1 MTSVFINVLS
11 ELGLTT
17 VIKAPFDIKL
27 VLLSRILRSCA
38 YSGLTLILAVYLEEI
53 GLKPSLIGVYMSFV
67 YFGDLITTFYL
78 TLLSEK
84 LGRKRTIMLNYM
96 IMSITSFIFY
106 ITENLYILFTF
117 AFIGTIS
124 VGAPEVGVW
133 RNLEM
138 ATMSQLSNLKD
149 RSDYFAWYA
158 FSGMFISSFAS
169 LTYGYIMNYLQKNLK
184 YSLKNSYKIAFLG
197 YSTISFL
204 LFIISFFYSKEIE
217 SEFYLKNNFKHNS
230 RKLGEYTGDEAEDE
244 IELLNQDNDHSYDGN
259 FSSNN
264 NNANIHNDID
274 PFLDDED
281 ENNELRLIKSNSN
294 DRHNHSAD
302 KKVSPAEVSP
312 SSPSSISS
320 SSLSSS
326 PSDTQANHIA
336 DDLEIQRS
344 DTASP
349 PLDGNNSKGKTGLAV
364 LWGAPN
370 LKIILQMMSLN
381 LIDVMSKAIVLDSWL
396 SYYLVSTYK
405 LDTAKVGTIFLCI
418 NIITSVSS
426 LAGTVICKRYGPITA
441 MIITHFPC
449 SVFVFLIPFAKN
461 YYWLLIFLMF
471 RAIFKSMDLGS
482 KNLFITSIAT
492 PEQLAIVFGL
502 NNSLRTGGNIIAPII
517 TGLFANSGNQ
527 WVTFIISAL
536 LRVLL
541 YEFGIIFLFWK
552 DRKTIGR

>member
-1 MTSVFINVLS
+1 MASVFINILT

-38 YSGLTLILAVYLEEI
+38 YSGITLILAIYLEEI

-84 LGRKRTIMLNYM
+84 LGRKNTIMLNYI

-138 ATMSQLSNLKD
+138 ALMSQLSNLRD

-169 LTYGYIMNYLQKNLK
+169 LTYGYVMNYLQTHLN

-197 YSTISFL
+197 YSIISLL
-204 LFIISFFYSKEIE
+204 LFIISYFYSNDIE
-217 SEFYLKNNFKHNS
+217 SKVYLKNNLKDNV
-230 RKLGEYTGDEAEDE
+230 GEYTGDEAEDE
-244 IELLNQDNDHSYDGN
+244 IELLNQNNDLN
-259 FSSNN
+259 NKKSS
-264 NNANIHNDID
+264 ATVHNDID

-281 ENNELRLIKSNSN
+281 ENNDLRLIKSNSI
-294 DRHNHSAD
+294 DRHNRD
-302 KKVSPAEVSP
+302 NNNNNNNNKVSSAEVL
-312 SSPSSISS
+312 

-326 PSDTQANHIA
+326 ASSSPADTQTNSVT

-344 DTASP
+344 NTVSP
-349 PLDGNNSKGKTGLAV
+349 SLSDNNSQSKTGLGV

-370 LKIILQMMSLN
+370 LKIILQMISLN
-381 LIDVMSKAIVLDSWL
+381 LIDVISKAIVLDSWL

-418 NIITSVSS
+418 NIITSVAS
-426 LAGTVICKRYGPITA
+426 LVGTVICKRYGPITA

-492 PEQLAIVFGL
+492 PEQTTIVFGL

-536 LRVLL
+536 LRVFI
-541 YEFGIIFLFWK
+541 YEVGVIILFWK
-552 DRKTIGR
+552 DRKVLGR